1 MYHRARRS
9 LGTKKLSV
17 TLRERDRYMCLC
29 CTIKCV
35 CLYLET
41 FLSQSVDHLMV
52 TIREK
57 PKLEALLEVHVVLA

>member
-1 MYHRARRS
+1 M
-9 LGTKKLSV
+9 SV
-17 TLRERDRYMCLC
+17 LHY
-29 CTIKCV
+29 KCV

-52 TIREK
+52 TISEK

>member
-1 MYHRARRS
+1 
-9 LGTKKLSV
+9 
-17 TLRERDRYMCLC
+17 MCLC